1 MDKKLIGNRVVLM
14 ICSFFAGAAGNT
26 STLVGFSFATRY
38 KEVFVSA
45 LSAGFGMSGLIPSLL
60 NFAQNTGA
68 DLVRPFIILMLVWHS
83 IISYCAWYYS
93 SQRRL
98 LIHHKFCSL

>member
-1 MDKKLIGNRVVLM
+1 MV
-14 ICSFFAGAAGNT
+14 CSFIAGAAGNT

-60 NFAQNTGA
+60 NFAQNTFA
-68 DLVRPFIILMLVWHS
+68 DLVRLSFTTTPN
-83 IISYCAWYYS
+83 
-93 SQRRL
+93 
-98 LIHHKFCSL
+98 